1 MGWRYH
7 RRVSL
12 LPGLRVNLSR
22 SGASVSIGSRGS
34 WVTLGHG
41 QRRMT
46 RSVFRERGYRI
57 PSSIRFRPFTA
68 AISFS
73 SRWWSR
79 WSSLQSGGRRM
90 GSVFDS
96 IRGAGF

>member
-41 QRRMT
+41 QRRT
-46 RSVFRERGYRI
+46 TIGLPGTGLSY
-57 PSSIRFRPFTA
+57 TA
-68 AISFS
+68 QHPLPPVHGGHQLLFALVVAVVVAAV
-73 SRWWSR
+73 WWAAY
-79 WSSLQSGGRRM
+79 G
-90 GSVFDS
+90 
-96 IRGAGF
+96 